1 MKRFKRGE
9 NKTDKFTKELAL
21 HHEEEV
27 PFGGIETSAPIPKK
41 FLLLK
46 KSMSSDPDSKRNPI
60 SELNADQLKCQLSRP
75 LSCAF

>member
-60 SELNADQLKCQLSRP
+60 SELNVDQLKFQLSRP

>member
-21 HHEEEV
+21 HHEEEM

-60 SELNADQLKCQLSRP
+60 SELNVDQLKSQLSRP

>member
-46 KSMSSDPDSKRNPI
+46 KSMSSDSDSKRNPI
-60 SELNADQLKCQLSRP
+60 SELNVDQLKCQLSRP